1 MTADPKTAPPASRL
15 PRPATLET
23 SRAWTRARNRIQVLQ
38 VPEQCGWNPYVAAA
52 ETALTAAGATVL
64 RPGWCAD
71 DPGPA
76 PAPEAPDPARV
87 RPDIVHVH
95 WPEKLAA
102 ALGGPRPALNLL
114 EDLASG
120 GAAIVQTIHNVAPH
134 EPAPELLA
142 YRNAVDQ
149 LTSAIVCFSPGHE
162 TLARAARPHLPR
174 HVLYLPHP
182 LYPSPGRATA
192 AAPPRPGGLR
202 IGCLGRIRP
211 YKRTAAFARAFSRQA
226 PATATLLIAG
236 ACDDPAADRK
246 LRAIAGADPRVDYR
260 PGFTTGRRYQE
271 LLADVGWVA
280 LPYQDLYSSGALVAA
295 LQAGRRILSPVPVGG
310 TALYLQQDE
319 PDPGWITVSPW
330 DDAQAVLAAAAAGP
344 RPAQSRPLALP
355 SWDEA
360 AARLCAFYQQIIS
373 ARPAA
378 RAIAGTP

>member
-1 MTADPKTAPPASRL
+1 MTADPKTAPPAPRL
-15 PRPATLET
+15 PRPASPGT
-23 SRAWTRARNRIQVLQ
+23 SRAQTRARNRIQVLQ

-76 PAPEAPDPARV
+76 PAPEAPDPTRV

-102 ALGGPRPALNLL
+102 ALGGPRPALKLL
-114 EDLASG
+114 EDLADG
-120 GAAIVQTIHNVAPH
+120 GTVIVQTIHNVAPH
-134 EPAPELLA
+134 EPTPELMA
-142 YRNAVDQ
+142 YRHAVDQ
-149 LTSAIVCFSPGHE
+149 LTGGIICFSPDHE
-162 TLARAARPHLPR
+162 TLARAARPCLPR
-174 HVLYLPHP
+174 QVLHLPHP
-182 LYPSPGRATA
+182 LYPSTSGA
-192 AAPPRPGGLR
+192 AAAAFPRPGGLR

-211 YKRTAAFARAFSRQA
+211 YKRTAAFARAFSSQA
-226 PATATLLIAG
+226 PVTAMLLIAG
-236 ACDDPAADRK
+236 ACDDPAADRE

-260 PGFTTGRRYQE
+260 PGFTTGRRYQQ

-295 LQAGRRILSPVPVGG
+295 LQAGRRILSPAPAGG
-310 TALYLQQDE
+310 TALYLQHDK

-330 DDAQAVLAAAAAGP
+330 NDDEAVLAAAAASP
-344 RPAQSRPLALP
+344 LPARPRPLALP

-373 ARPAA
+373 ARLAT
-378 RAIAGTP
+378 RA